1 MNARRVAIVTGA
13 GSGIGRAVAVELS
26 RGGWSL
32 VIAGRTREALSETAR
47 MCADPEK
54 IEVVGCDCADAEQVR
69 LLVARCVERF
79 GRVDALVNNAGLGKV
94 MTIAET
100 TPRRLEETFAINA
113 LAVGWSMHYAWPVMV
128 RQKSGCIVNVT
139 SVAVMDPLPGFFAY
153 ASSKAA
159 ASMMAWCAAQEG
171 REHGVRAF
179 AVAPAAVE
187 TPMLR
192 GIAGPEACLSPMEVA
207 RLVVECIEGKHDAHN
222 GMTIP
227 IVSDAVRGAWYE
239 PYVAARPTGWVA
251 PAHRADRTAQK

>member
-1 MNARRVAIVTGA
+1 MSTQRVAIVTGA
-13 GSGIGRAVAVELS
+13 GSGIGRAVAMELS

-32 VIAGRTREALSETAR
+32 VIAGRTREALQETAR
-47 MCADPEK
+47 MCEEPGRM
-54 IEVVGCDCADAEQVR
+54 EVVGCDCADSEQVR
-69 LLVARCVERF
+69 LLVVRCVERF
-79 GRVDALVNNAGLGKV
+79 GRLDALVNNAGLGKV

-100 TPRRLEETFAINA
+100 TPARLEQTFAINA
-113 LAVGWSMHYAWPVMV
+113 LGVGYATHYAWPVMV
-128 RQKSGCIVNVT
+128 RQRNGCIVNVT

-192 GIAGPEACLSPMEVA
+192 AIAGPEVMPPEACLSPVEVA
-207 RLVVECIEGKHDAHN
+207 RLVVECIDGKHDSQN

-227 IVSDAVRGAWYE
+227 IVSAAVREAWYE
-239 PYVAARPTGWVA
+239 PYVAARPTGWIA
-251 PAHRADRTAQK
+251 PAV